1 MCMPKNIIISQ
12 EAIKFLYSKGQMQT
26 PNIVI
31 YRDDPTISC
40 CNVRPSTFL
49 TSIKVMDRDTINDNF
64 LMMYDNSYDISIWV
78 EKGLLKYLDNKPVLI
93 SLKKGLFKRLKIEI
107 GSEILQSQ

>member
-1 MCMPKNIIISQ
+1 MLKNIIISQ
-12 EAIKFLYSKGQMQT
+12 EAIRFLRREGRMQI
-26 PNIVI
+26 PNVVI

-49 TSIKVMDRDTINDNF
+49 ISIKVMDRDTINDNF
-64 LMMYDNSYDISIWV
+64 FMMYDNSYDISIWV
-78 EKGLLKYLDNKPVLI
+78 EKRLLKYLENKPVLI
-93 SLKKGLFKRLKIEI
+93 SLKKGLFKRLKIEV

>member
-1 MCMPKNIIISQ
+1 MLKNIIICQ

-49 TSIKVMDRDTINDNF
+49 ISIKVMDRDTINKNLF
-64 LMMYDNSYDISIWV
+64 MMHDSSYGIPIWV
-78 EKGLLKYLDNKPVLI
+78 AKGLLRYLENKPVLI
-93 SLKKGLFKRLKIEI
+93 SLKKGLFKRLKIEV

>member
-1 MCMPKNIIISQ
+1 MPKNIIISQ
-12 EAIKFLYSKGQMQT
+12 EAIKFLYGEGQMQA

-49 TSIKVMDRDTINDNF
+49 ISIKAMVRDTINDNF
-64 LMMYDNSYDISIWV
+64 FMMYDNSYDISIWV
-78 EKGLLKYLDNKPVLI
+78 EKGLLKYLENKPVLI
-93 SLKKGLFKRLKIEI
+93 SLKKGLFKRLKIEV